1 MRDRVGERG
10 GRHADDDAR
19 RDERDRGRGRR
30 LEPRADR
37 GQRDARLP
45 VRRRAVG
52 YIAAREWAAREQC
65 IAEHAAINKL
75 TGDQQHQLERIYDAA
90 RADIP
95 GEDKHQL
102 AVRIMRLAS
111 KPPEAPLTM
120 GTYEGFKGSD

>member
-1 MRDRVGERG
+1 MSD
-10 GRHADDDAR
+10 AAR
-19 RDERDRGRGRR
+19 RAAWAESEDWLQGVI
-30 LEPRADR
+30 PTVA
-37 GQRDARLP
+37 P
-45 VRRRAVG
+45 VIRHTLAG
-52 YIAAREWAAREQC
+52 LIASREWAAREQC